1 MKVAVL
7 LICTLAII
15 SGALSAP
22 QMRSDDAD
30 DEEFVVK
37 KAVPCDP
44 ALCIAPACRC
54 SGTVL
59 DSTIPIENTP
69 QVRYLL
75 LLWGWC
81 KLNPR
86 FISKHFQV
94 FKKSIPMLQFPLSML
109 LVFDSSDL

>member
-15 SGALSAP
+15 SRALSAP
-22 QMRSDDAD
+22 QMRSDD

-75 LLWGWC
+75 FLFVW
-81 KLNPR
+81 
-86 FISKHFQV
+86 V
-94 FKKSIPMLQFPLSML
+94 
-109 LVFDSSDL
+109 V